1 MNSSDNAHDREQ
13 LALYDRV
20 RLVDGWALATY
31 LRFTRLML
39 LGVAGSAGAAIVWFW
54 LEVPVLWPGLTFI
67 CLSGVALLVGLAVIP
82 AETKASV
89 KERAKGYTTS
99 SRGFVEYAEVDPKSG
114 RVIRLPGEPLLDDAE
129 RARRLEI
136 IAELGR
142 R

>member
-1 MNSSDNAHDREQ
+1 M
-13 LALYDRV
+13 
-20 RLVDGWALATY
+20 
-31 LRFTRLML
+31 
-39 LGVAGSAGAAIVWFW
+39 FW